1 MKTIP
6 LHVLIAKQKLAL
18 KAAHPKSRDRI
29 RHRLKALLVAKQLRK
44 EHKAA

>member
-6 LHVLIAKQKLAL
+6 LRLLIAKQKLAL

-29 RHRLKALLVAKQLRK
+29 RSRLKALLVAKQLRK
-44 EHKAA
+44 ESRAA